1 HHRRPRLQ
9 LLVGAVRVAQV
20 HVEGLQQLPVLVLR
34 ADDLDLVVHL
44 LAEQLE
50 DLVGNR
56 LGRGHHL
63 AEVEHRLHQRSRVG
77 VDLLGEVGQRSTTA
91 QAHGLAVAARQANTA
106 HRRRLHVLHVLL
118 ALLPL
123 RLAAPLGR
131 TARPPEGTGSAATS
145 RTATATRTSAETA
158 TGAAAE
164 TAATTRTATAAGTA
178 ATAGS
183 TAARR
188 ARRHH
193 ARVRARRHHARVR
206 TRSAFPGTTSGARA
220 LATALL
226 ALLATRTLATALLA
240 GPRRPLLR
248 GTAAHAEWVVADPR
262 RTRTRPGR
270 LGLGRDNTGLA
281 GAAARLG
288 PRLRAGLGDRLGTGL
303 GSFGSR
309 RRLSR
314 LARRLRTRLRSW
326 FRARLRTGLGSLRRR
341 RFGLRA
347 RLGASLGA
355 LGRLS
360 AVAILAL
367 RRLGECVT
375 QSARH
380 RGLHGGGRRLD
391 VLALLGELVQYF

>member
-1 HHRRPRLQ
+1 
-9 LLVGAVRVAQV
+9 QV

-158 TGAAAE
+158 TATGAAAE
-164 TAATTRTATAAGTA
+164 TAAATRTATAAGTAATATTTTATAA

-248 GTAAHAEWVVADPR
+248 GTAAHAERVVADPR

-326 FRARLRTGLGSLRRR
+326 FR
-341 RFGLRA
+341 
-347 RLGASLGA
+347 
-355 LGRLS
+355 
-360 AVAILAL
+360 
-367 RRLGECVT
+367 
-375 QSARH
+375 
-380 RGLHGGGRRLD
+380 
-391 VLALLGELVQYF
+391 

>member
-1 HHRRPRLQ
+1 
-9 LLVGAVRVAQV
+9 
-20 HVEGLQQLPVLVLR
+20 
-34 ADDLDLVVHL
+34 
-44 LAEQLE
+44 
-50 DLVGNR
+50 
-56 LGRGHHL
+56 
-63 AEVEHRLHQRSRVG
+63 
-77 VDLLGEVGQRSTTA
+77 
-91 QAHGLAVAARQANTA
+91 
-106 HRRRLHVLHVLL
+106 
-118 ALLPL
+118 
-123 RLAAPLGR
+123 
-131 TARPPEGTGSAATS
+131 
-145 RTATATRTSAETA
+145 
-158 TGAAAE
+158 
-164 TAATTRTATAAGTA
+164 
-178 ATAGS
+178 
-183 TAARR
+183 
-188 ARRHH
+188 
-193 ARVRARRHHARVR
+193 VR

-248 GTAAHAEWVVADPR
+248 GTAAHAERVVADPR

-288 PRLRAGLGDRLGTGL
+288 TRLRAGLGDRLGTGL

-326 FRARLRTGLGSLRRR
+326 FRARLRPGLGSLRRR

-347 RLGASLGA
+347 RLGTGLGASLGA

-391 VLALLGELVQYF
+391 VLALLGELVQYFLAGYTELFRELMHAGLACHCSPRLGEAGRQSRSTSSYRRCAFMASASRLIHDGSTCFPSTAWRGTDPTSVSL

>member
-178 ATAGS
+178 ATATTATATAAATAGS

-206 TRSAFPGTTSGARA
+206 TR
-220 LATALL
+220 
-226 ALLATRTLATALLA
+226 
-240 GPRRPLLR
+240 
-248 GTAAHAEWVVADPR
+248 
-262 RTRTRPGR
+262 
-270 LGLGRDNTGLA
+270 
-281 GAAARLG
+281 
-288 PRLRAGLGDRLGTGL
+288 
-303 GSFGSR
+303 
-309 RRLSR
+309 
-314 LARRLRTRLRSW
+314 
-326 FRARLRTGLGSLRRR
+326 
-341 RFGLRA
+341 
-347 RLGASLGA
+347 
-355 LGRLS
+355 
-360 AVAILAL
+360 
-367 RRLGECVT
+367 
-375 QSARH
+375 
-380 RGLHGGGRRLD
+380 
-391 VLALLGELVQYF
+391 